1 MTSSPASTL
10 PAAAVPFWRRPFRL
24 IRDNRR
30 VYLLLNV
37 ATYGVFIVG
46 FLVGL
51 VFPDLRAAQAQG
63 LEDDG
68 TGDLVRSVF
77 ANPPLFAALI
87 LGVNVFRLSLL
98 TIVLPSL
105 VVPFAGLALFGYWVA
120 ETGIT
125 LAPDSPTGWVALIP
139 HSLTLI
145 IELQA
150 YILFVLGAW
159 LLGRNWVRPRAVG
172 ESLHRRGYVRGLQS
186 IGLLALPAL
195 ILLVIGALWEA
206 YSLRYL
212 IHPLS
217 QWLLG

>member
-1 MTSSPASTL
+1 MTSSPASAP
-10 PAAAVPFWRRPFRL
+10 PATVPFWRRPFRL

-30 VYLLLNV
+30 VYLLLNL
-37 ATYGVFIVG
+37 ATYGVFAVG

-51 VFPDLRAAQAQG
+51 AFPELQAAQAQG

-87 LGVNVFRLSLL
+87 LGVNIFRLSLL

-105 VVPFAGLALFGYWVA
+105 VIPFAGLASFGYWVA

-125 LAPDSPTGWVALIP
+125 LVPDSPTGWVALIP

-150 YILFVLGAW
+150 YILFALGAW
-159 LLGRNWVRPRAVG
+159 LLGRNWLRPRAVG
-172 ESLHRRGYVRGLQS
+172 ESRHRRGYLRGLQS

-195 ILLVIGALWEA
+195 LLLVIGALWEA
-206 YSLRYL
+206 YSLRYFV
-212 IHPLS
+212 HPLS